1 MTTTGRLE
9 GKIAVVTGAG
19 GGLGAAMSTHFAAE
33 GAVVVCQDL
42 DAAAAGRTVDAIAA
56 LGGPAATAWACDVSD
71 SAAINAMFD
80 DAQGRHGVVD
90 VLVNCAGVDRT
101 PGDGSREG
109 NTGSDVQVAVM
120 SDDGWQRMLDIHLN
134 GAFFCTRAF
143 VSRLVE
149 AEQGGSMICISS
161 IAGLAGWGP
170 VHYAT
175 AKAGLL
181 GLVRSVARFCGPLGI
196 RANAICP
203 GVIDTP
209 MSASVSP
216 QMIAGLKMLTP
227 LGRIGEPSDISA
239 AAVYLA
245 SDESSFL
252 TGETIS
258 PNGGLVIG

>member
-1 MTTTGRLE
+1 MTGRLE

-19 GGLGAAMSTHFAAE
+19 GGLGAAMSTRFAEE
-33 GAVVVCQDL
+33 GAIVVCQDL
-42 DAAAAGRTVDAIAA
+42 DEAAASRTVDAITAVGGAA
-56 LGGPAATAWACDVSD
+56 SGWECDVSD
-71 SAAINAMFD
+71 SAAINAMFE
-80 DAQGRHGVVD
+80 DARTRHGVVD

-109 NTGSDVQVAVM
+109 NTGSDVQVTLM
-120 SDDGWQRMLDIHLN
+120 SDAGWQRMLDIHLN
-134 GAFFCTRAF
+134 GAFYCTRTF
-143 VSRLVE
+143 VDGLVE
-149 AEQGGSMICISS
+149 AKQGGSMICISS
-161 IAGLAGWGP
+161 IAGLSGWGP

-181 GLVRSVARFCGPLGI
+181 GLVRSVARFCGPLGV

-216 QMIAGLKMLTP
+216 AMIAGLKMLTP
-227 LGRIGEPSDISA
+227 LGRIGEPADVAA

-245 SDESSFL
+245 SDESGFV
-252 TGETIS
+252 TGQSIS
-258 PNGGLVIG
+258 PNGGLVI

>member
-1 MTTTGRLE
+1 MTNRLD
-9 GKIAVVTGAG
+9 GKVAVVTGAG
-19 GGLGAAMSTHFAAE
+19 GGLGAAMCVRFAEE
-33 GAVVVCQDL
+33 GAAVVCQDL
-42 DAAAAGRTVDAIAA
+42 DGAAAQRTVDAVAA
-56 LGGPAATAWACDVSD
+56 VGGRASAWECDVSD
-71 SAAINAMFD
+71 SAAI
-80 DAQGRHGVVD
+80 DALFTDATSRYGVVN

-101 PGDGSREG
+101 PGDGSRDG
-109 NTGSDVQVAVM
+109 NTGSDVQVAFM

-143 VSRLVE
+143 VSRLLD

-181 GLVRSVARFCGPLGI
+181 GLVRSVARFCGPRGI

-203 GVIDTP
+203 GVVDTA
-209 MSASVSP
+209 MSASVAP
-216 QMIAGLKMLTP
+216 QMIAGLKLLTP
-227 LGRIGEPSDISA
+227 LGRIGVPSDIAA

>member
-1 MTTTGRLE
+1 MAMTGRLE

-19 GGLGAAMSTHFAAE
+19 GGLGAAMSARFAEE
-33 GAVVVCQDL
+33 GAIVVCQDL
-42 DAAAAGRTVDAIAA
+42 DEAAASRSVDAITA
-56 LGGPAATAWACDVSD
+56 LGGAASGWACDVSD
-71 SAAINAMFD
+71 STAINSMFE
-80 DAQGRHGVVD
+80 DATTRHGVVD

-109 NTGSDVQVAVM
+109 NTGSDVQVTLM
-120 SDDGWQRMLDIHLN
+120 SDAGWQRMLDIHLN
-134 GAFFCTRAF
+134 GAFYCTRAF
-143 VSRLVE
+143 VDRLVK

-161 IAGLAGWGP
+161 IAGLSGWGP

-216 QMIAGLKMLTP
+216 AMIAGLKMITP
-227 LGRIGEPSDISA
+227 LGRIGEPADIAA

-245 SDESSFL
+245 GDESGFV
-252 TGETIS
+252 TGQAIS
-258 PNGGLVIG
+258 PNGGLVI

>member
-1 MTTTGRLE
+1 MQHSGRLH

-19 GGLGAAMSTHFAAE
+19 GGLGAAMSTRFAEE
-33 GAVVVCQDL
+33 GAAVVCQDL
-42 DAAAAGRTVDAIAA
+42 DGAAAARTVAAIGTIDGARA
-56 LGGPAATAWACDVSD
+56 MPWDCDVAD
-71 SAAINAMFD
+71 SSAIDAMFD
-80 DAQGRHGVVD
+80 AAYSRLGVVD

-101 PGDGSREG
+101 PGDGSSEG

-120 SDDGWQRMLDIHLN
+120 SDVGWQRMLDIHLN
-134 GAFFCTRAF
+134 GAFYCTRAF
-143 VSRLVE
+143 VGRLVD
-149 AEQGGSMICISS
+149 AQQGGSMICISS

-181 GLVRSVARFCGPLGI
+181 GLVRSVARFCGPHGI

-203 GVIDTP
+203 GVIDTA
-209 MSASVSP
+209 MSKSVAP
-216 QMIAGLKMLTP
+216 AMIAGLKMITP
-227 LGRIGEPSDISA
+227 LGRIGVPDDVAA

-245 SDESSFL
+245 SDESAFV

>member
-1 MTTTGRLE
+1 
-9 GKIAVVTGAG
+9 
-19 GGLGAAMSTHFAAE
+19 MSARISTRRRRRA
-33 GAVVVCQDL
+33 
-42 DAAAAGRTVDAIAA
+42 TVDAIAA
-56 LGGPAATAWACDVSD
+56 IGGAASAWACDVSD

-80 DAQGRHGVVD
+80 DASSRHGVVD

-109 NTGSDVQVAVM
+109 NTGSDVQVTVM
-120 SDDGWQRMLDIHLN
+120 TDAGWQRMLDIHLN
-134 GAFFCTRAF
+134 GAFYCTRAF
-143 VSRLVE
+143 VGRFVE
-149 AEQGGSMICISS
+149 AKQPGSMICISS
-161 IAGLAGWGP
+161 IAGLSGWGP

-209 MSASVSP
+209 MSASVAP
-216 QMIAGLKMLTP
+216 AMIAGLKMLTP
-227 LGRIGEPSDISA
+227 LGRIGEPADIAA

-245 SDESSFL
+245 SDESGFV
-252 TGETIS
+252 TGQAIS
-258 PNGGLVIG
+258 PNGGLVI

>member
-1 MTTTGRLE
+1 MTGRLE
-9 GKIAVVTGAG
+9 GKVAVVTGAG
-19 GGLGAAMSTHFAAE
+19 GGLGAAMSTRFAEE
-33 GAVVVCQDL
+33 GAAVVCQDL
-42 DAAAAGRTVDAIAA
+42 DESTAQRTVEAIAA
-56 LGGPAATAWACDVSD
+56 LGGREASAWACDVAD
-71 SAAINAMFD
+71 SGAIDAMFD
-80 DAQGRHGVVD
+80 SASSRHGVVD

-120 SDDGWQRMLDIHLN
+120 SDAGWQRMLDIHLN
-134 GAFFCTRAF
+134 GAFYCTRAF
-143 VSRLVE
+143 VGRLTE
-149 AEQGGSMICISS
+149 AKQGGSMICISS

-209 MSASVSP
+209 MSASVAP
-216 QMIAGLKMLTP
+216 AMIAGLKMLTP
-227 LGRIGEPSDISA
+227 LGRIGEPADVAA

-245 SDESSFL
+245 SDESGFV
-252 TGETIS
+252 TGQTLS
-258 PNGGLVIG
+258 PNGGLVI

>member
-1 MTTTGRLE
+1 MTGRLD
-9 GKIAVVTGAG
+9 GKVAVVTGAG
-19 GGLGAAMSTHFAAE
+19 GGLGAAMCTRFAEE
-33 GAVVVCQDL
+33 GAAVVVQDL
-42 DAAAAGRTVDAIAA
+42 DAAAADHTVAAISDAGGRAS
-56 LGGPAATAWACDVSD
+56 AWACDVAD
-71 SAAINAMFD
+71 SAAIDAMFD
-80 DAQGRHGVVD
+80 AASERHGLVN

-109 NTGSDVQVAVM
+109 NTGGDVQVAAM
-120 SDDGWQRMLDIHLN
+120 SDAGWQRMLDIHLN
-134 GAFFCTRAF
+134 GAFYCTRAF
-143 VSRLVE
+143 TSRLFE
-149 AEQGGSMICISS
+149 AEQGGSMIAISS

-181 GLVRSVARFCGPLGI
+181 GLVRSVARFCGPRGI

-203 GVIDTP
+203 GVIDTA
-209 MSASVSP
+209 MTASVAP

-227 LGRIGEPSDISA
+227 LGRVGEPGDIAA

-245 SDESSFL
+245 SDESSFV

>member
-1 MTTTGRLE
+1 MDMTGRLD
-9 GKIAVVTGAG
+9 GKVAVITGAG
-19 GGLGAAMSTHFAAE
+19 GGLGAAMSTRFARE

-42 DAAAAGRTVDAIAA
+42 DEAAATRTRDAISADGGAA
-56 LGGPAATAWACDVSD
+56 SVWVCDVSD
-71 SAAINAMFD
+71 STAINAMFD
-80 DAQGRHGVVD
+80 AAASRHGIVD

-120 SDDGWQRMLDIHLN
+120 SDAGWQRMLDIHLN
-134 GAFFCTRAF
+134 GAFYCTRAF
-143 VSRLVE
+143 VGRLIE
-149 AEQGGSMICISS
+149 AEHGGSMICISS
-161 IAGLAGWGP
+161 IAGLSGWGP

-181 GLVRSVARFCGPLGI
+181 GLVRSVARFCGPLGV

-209 MSASVSP
+209 MSAAIAP
-216 QMIAGLKMLTP
+216 AAIAGLKMLTP
-227 LGRIGEPSDISA
+227 LGRIGEPADVAA

-245 SDESSFL
+245 SDESGFV
-252 TGETIS
+252 TGQSIS
-258 PNGGLVIG
+258 PNGGLVI

>member
-1 MTTTGRLE
+1 VTGRLE

-19 GGLGAAMSTHFAAE
+19 GGLGAAMSTRFAEE
-33 GAVVVCQDL
+33 GAIVVCQDL
-42 DAAAAGRTVDAIAA
+42 DEAAASRTVDAITAVGGAA
-56 LGGPAATAWACDVSD
+56 SGWECDVSD
-71 SAAINAMFD
+71 SAAINAMFE
-80 DAQGRHGVVD
+80 DARTRHGVVD

-109 NTGSDVQVAVM
+109 NTGSDVQVTLM
-120 SDDGWQRMLDIHLN
+120 SDAGWQRMLDIHLN
-134 GAFFCTRAF
+134 GAFYCTRAF
-143 VSRLVE
+143 VDGLVE
-149 AEQGGSMICISS
+149 AKQGGSMICISS
-161 IAGLAGWGP
+161 IAGLSGWGP

-181 GLVRSVARFCGPLGI
+181 GLVRSVARFCGPLGV

-216 QMIAGLKMLTP
+216 AMIAGLKMLTP
-227 LGRIGEPSDISA
+227 LGRIGEPADVAA

-245 SDESSFL
+245 SDESGFV
-252 TGETIS
+252 TGQSIS
-258 PNGGLVIG
+258 PNGGLVI

>member
-1 MTTTGRLE
+1 MAGRVE

-19 GGLGAAMSTHFAAE
+19 GGLGAAMCTRFAEE
-33 GAVVVCQDL
+33 GATVVCQDL
-42 DAAAAGRTVDAIAA
+42 DEAAAQRTVDAIAA
-56 LGGPAATAWACDVSD
+56 LGGRAASAWACDVSD

-80 DAQGRHGVVD
+80 DASARHGVVD

-109 NTGSDVQVAVM
+109 NVGSDVQVAMM
-120 SDDGWQRMLDIHLN
+120 SDEGWQRMLDIHLN

-143 VSRLVE
+143 VSGLVE
-149 AEQGGSMICISS
+149 AKQPGSMICVSS

-181 GLVRSVARFCGPLGI
+181 GMVRSVARFCGPLGI

-216 QMIAGLKMLTP
+216 QMIAGLKMITP
-227 LGRIGEPSDISA
+227 LGRIGEPADIA
-239 AAVYLA
+239 AAALYLA
-245 SDESSFL
+245 SDESGFV
-252 TGETIS
+252 TGQAIS

>member
-1 MTTTGRLE
+1 MTGRLA
-9 GKIAVVTGAG
+9 GKVAVVTGAG
-19 GGLGAAMSTHFAAE
+19 GGLGAAMSTRFADE

-42 DAAAAGRTVDAIAA
+42 DGPAAERTVAAIAA
-56 LGGPAATAWACDVSD
+56 NGGGASAWACDVSD
-71 SAAINAMFD
+71 STAIDAMFD
-80 DAQGRHGVVD
+80 AASTRHGVVD

-109 NTGSDVQVAVM
+109 NTGSDVQVTVM
-120 SDDGWQRMLDIHLN
+120 SDEGWQRMLDIHLN
-134 GAFFCTRAF
+134 GAFYCTRAF
-143 VSRLVE
+143 VGRLVE
-149 AEQGGSMICISS
+149 AKQGGSMICISS
-161 IAGLAGWGP
+161 IAGLSGWGP

-209 MSASVSP
+209 MSASVAP
-216 QMIAGLKMLTP
+216 AMIAGLKMLTP
-227 LGRIGEPSDISA
+227 LGRIGEPADVAA

-245 SDESSFL
+245 SDESGFM
-252 TGETIS
+252 TGQTIS
-258 PNGGLVIG
+258 PNGGLVI